1 MSHALCFI
9 AGRFHLTFTSGK
21 HLFMLERA
29 SATTAPAHTCK
40 ISPLGRRILLEIWNG
55 ACGWWL
61 QQHGGQ
67 QQYGQLF
74 GVCFVWSVW
83 LLPCLRTRSDVARK
97 WPDGH
102 FVIWSRRRSA
112 KLAAC
117 DHAFD
122 IPIQIPIFP
131 TKSFP

>member
-1 MSHALCFI
+1 MRNAPSKPRHLAGRDGKYKAVYENRDVGLSLALCFI

-29 SATTAPAHTCK
+29 SATTAPAHTC
-40 ISPLGRRILLEIWNG
+40 IAPLGRRILLEIWNG

-74 GVCFVWSVW
+74 GVCFVWSV
-83 LLPCLRTRSDVARK
+83 
-97 WPDGH
+97 
-102 FVIWSRRRSA
+102 
-112 KLAAC
+112 
-117 DHAFD
+117 
-122 IPIQIPIFP
+122 
-131 TKSFP
+131 